1 MVNFTSGLDGK
12 LWKEEQKKK
21 ISAAKNRLRSRK
33 EQLKWKRDASKWGH
47 KHPKRG
53 MR

>member
-21 ISAAKNRLRSRK
+21 ISAAKNRLRSRRATK
-33 EQLKWKRDASKWGH
+33 VET
-47 KHPKRG
+47 RG
-53 MR
+53 QQMGT